1 MFDLVIRKAHTVTGK
16 IMDIGIEDGK
26 IKKLLRSFV
35 KKEEEKKS

>member
-26 IKKLLRSFV
+26 IKKIAPTIRE
-35 KKEEEKKS
+35 KGREKKS